1 MAGFESAGR
10 LASQQNKELLVF
22 YESWLSPECSEMK
35 LALDSAGVRSL
46 LGDKIYCVLDESYEP
61 NQRVVAQYGI
71 SRFPSLILIHRDGT
85 YHQHQGAMGAGAIA
99 QFIDASKPP
108 GRRPRINPQIPRTV
122 DYRWEA
128 DYERAFARA
137 EQQNRSV
144 FIFYKSVISADS
156 NEMLASVLNRSD
168 VAGLFDNS
176 INCLLDWGY
185 PPNRRLMVRYGVTN
199 VPGIVIVNPDGTY
212 HARQGRMTAAQ
223 IISFA
228 RGAIAQGRNA
238 PTGR

>member
-35 LALDSAGVRSL
+35 LALDSAGVRSR
-46 LGDKIYCVLDESYEP
+46 LGNKIYCVLDESYEP
-61 NQRVVAQYGI
+61 NQRIVAQYGI
-71 SRFPSLILIHRDGT
+71 GRFPALILIHRDGT
-85 YHQHQGAMGAGAIA
+85 YHQHEGALGAEAIVR
-99 QFIDASKPP
+99 FIESSKAP

-122 DYRWEA
+122 NYRWEA

-137 EQQNRSV
+137 KQKNRAV
-144 FIFYKSVISADS
+144 FIFYKSVISADC
-156 NEMLASVLNRSD
+156 NEMLAGVLNRAD
-168 VAGLFDNS
+168 VAGLFDGT

-185 PPNRRLMVRYGVTN
+185 PPNRRLMARYGVTN

-223 IISFA
+223 VISFA
-228 RGAIAQGRNA
+228 RGAIASARNA